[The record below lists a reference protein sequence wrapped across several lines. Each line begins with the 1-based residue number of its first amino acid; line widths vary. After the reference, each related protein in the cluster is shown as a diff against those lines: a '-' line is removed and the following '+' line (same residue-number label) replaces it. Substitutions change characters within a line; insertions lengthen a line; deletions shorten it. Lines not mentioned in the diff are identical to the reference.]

1 MATRLA
7 KGVAAGRGWDA
18 WSFDITTAF
27 LSGDPT
33 EREIYVRA
41 PAEGLPAARNL
52 PAIKSL
58 QLLKILKSAY
68 GLTEAPR
75 LWYMRANR
83 DLQKTPLQELPAA
96 RATYAA
102 SEGGTTWALLC
113 LHVDDGLLLGRND
126 DPRFQKLK
134 KQIDSLFKIKEWKEP
149 PFTFLGVDFKIEDSH
164 YVDDMSSYVGNI
176 AVPKLEKRP
185 GETLLN
191 ATELTQYR
199 QLVMR
204 LRWPAQLA
212 MPQCLYE
219 VSLLAQ
225 RVTRATHDDMKA
237 AVALHKKFLQEK
249 EAGRVKIRY
258 PKMDGVPYLVTYFDA
273 SLGKEKDG
281 KSQLG
286 SIHFLTDEKVKE
298 GHRPAA
304 VVEFNTTKSS
314 RVVRSSMAAESC
326 SLSLAT
332 DRHMY
337 ARLVLD
343 MLLRGVYPV
352 TPNWRVECQVKGA
365 IVTDA
370 KSLYD
375 HMNTTGQIPQERQTM
390 LDLLAA
396 KDLLEQDAFRF
407 SGCRRTVSLRM
418 H

>member
-1 MATRLA
+1 MRQ
-7 KGVAAGRGWDA
+7 
-18 WSFDITTAF
+18 
-27 LSGDPT
+27 
-33 EREIYVRA
+33 
-41 PAEGLPAARNL
+41 
-52 PAIKSL
+52 SL
-58 QLLKILKSAY
+58 QHRRRRKFSFHQRKDLKW
-68 GLTEAPR
+68 TE
-75 LWYMRANR
+75 
-83 DLQKTPLQELPAA
+83 
-96 RATYAA
+96 
-102 SEGGTTWALLC
+102 
-113 LHVDDGLLLGRND
+113 
-126 DPRFQKLK
+126 
-134 KQIDSLFKIKEWKEP
+134 
-149 PFTFLGVDFKIEDSH
+149 
-164 YVDDMSSYVGNI
+164 
-176 AVPKLEKRP
+176 
-185 GETLLN
+185 
-191 ATELTQYR
+191 
-199 QLVMR
+199 
-204 LRWPAQLA
+204 
-212 MPQCLYE
+212 
-219 VSLLAQ
+219 
-225 RVTRATHDDMKA
+225 
-237 AVALHKKFLQEK
+237 
-249 EAGRVKIRY
+249 
-258 PKMDGVPYLVTYFDA
+258 LVTYFDA

-286 SIHFLTDEKVKE
+286 SIHFLTDERVKE

-407 SGCRRTVSLRM
+407 FWVPTHRQFADQDGLMRHKEPMRHIMVPTMLMGHIKRVNMVLARSTCTTSHDQQNSVAGCV
-418 H
+418 